1 MANRGVV
8 ASWRS
13 VESMRAPGGISERVV
28 NRYHLSL
35 LADESFERHG
45 DHASVWFEGRWYG
58 AAEIHDRM
66 VRMGAGFG
74 GLGLDPGERV
84 VVLMA
89 NCPDIGI
96 AYHALWRA
104 GAAVVPTTFL
114 LPAPEIRRIVADA
127 EAVGVVTT
135 PEFLETART
144 ATEGLE
150 HVRWI
155 ASSGDVGGDVVA
167 LDDLAR
173 TAPGP
178 IAERRD
184 DELAA
189 LLYTGGTTGRAKGV
203 MLTHENLWLA
213 GRSMREAGHI
223 AGVTRS
229 ILSLPLSH
237 SYGLVLSVAALHGV
251 EPTVA
256 VLMRWF
262 EPRPWLELIGEHAV
276 QRAIAVPTMLQVLL
290 GEPLEEFDLSS
301 LRGVNTGAAALPP
314 EVAAEF
320 ERRVPGAT
328 VLEGYGLT
336 ETAAS
341 LTTNPPGRRRPG
353 SVGVPMAGYEVRVTD
368 DDGRPLPPGEV
379 GEVWCRGPGVMA
391 GYWRAPEES
400 SEVLRDG
407 WLRTGDLG
415 RLDEDGYLWIVDR
428 RKDLII
434 RSGFNVF
441 PRDVEDVLLEHP
453 AVAFAGVVGRP
464 DPVKGEEVVA
474 FVALSVD
481 AAATPEELIAFARER
496 LSAYQYPREVRIL
509 EQLPLTTIGKVDRKA
524 LRELVV

>member
-1 MANRGVV
+1 VSAGV
-8 ASWRS
+8 SRF
-13 VESMRAPGGISERVV
+13 
-28 NRYHLSL
+28 HLSL

-45 DHASVWFEGRWYG
+45 DHPAVWFEGRWYG
-58 AAEIHDRM
+58 AAEMHDRM
-66 VRMGAGFG
+66 VRLGAGLA
-74 GLGLDPGERV
+74 GLGLEPGDRV

-104 GAAVVPTTFL
+104 GATVVPTTFL
-114 LPAPEIRRIVADA
+114 LPAPEIRRIVSDA
-127 EAVGVVTT
+127 GAVGIVTT
-135 PEFLETART
+135 PEFLETARA
-144 ATEGLE
+144 ATEALD

-155 ASSGDVGGDVVA
+155 ASTGDVGGGVVA
-167 LDDLAR
+167 VDDLAR
-173 TAPGP
+173 TAPGT

-184 DELAA
+184 DDLAA

-203 MLTHENLWLA
+203 MLSHQNLWLA
-213 GRSMREAGHI
+213 GRSMREAGHVP
-223 AGVTRS
+223 GVTRT

-237 SYGLVLSVAALHGV
+237 SFGLVVAVASLHGE
-251 EPTVA
+251 EPSVA
-256 VLMRWF
+256 VLTRWF
-262 EPRPWLELIGEHAV
+262 EPRPWLELIGDHAV

-290 GEPLEEFDLSS
+290 GEPLEELDLSS
-301 LRGVNTGAAALPP
+301 LRFVNTGAAALPP
-314 EVAAEF
+314 EIASEF
-320 ERRVPGAT
+320 ERRVPGVT

-341 LTTNPPGRRRPG
+341 LTVNPPDRRRLG

-368 DDGRPLPPGEV
+368 DGGRPLPAGDV
-379 GEVWCRGPGVMA
+379 GEVWARGPGIMA
-391 GYWRAPEES
+391 GYWRAPGETAD
-400 SEVLRDG
+400 VLQGG

-428 RKDLII
+428 KKDLII

-441 PRDVEDVLLEHP
+441 PRDVEDALLEHP

-474 FVALSVD
+474 FVALSGD
-481 AAATPEELIAFARER
+481 GGAAPEDLVAFTRER

-509 EQLPLTTIGKVDRKA
+509 DGLPLTTIGKVDRKA
-524 LRELVV
+524 LRELL